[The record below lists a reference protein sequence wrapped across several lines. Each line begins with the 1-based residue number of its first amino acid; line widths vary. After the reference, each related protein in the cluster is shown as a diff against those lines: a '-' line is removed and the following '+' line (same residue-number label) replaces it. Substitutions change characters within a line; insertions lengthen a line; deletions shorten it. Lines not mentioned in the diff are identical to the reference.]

1 MADDKKT
8 QLFRSA
14 PIPRAVALLSI
25 PTVASSLVTLV
36 YSLADT
42 FFVGLINDPVQTAA
56 VTLASTV
63 TLAFNA
69 VNNLFGVGASSMMSR
84 ALGRDDMPTLR
95 RSSAFGFYGAL
106 ICGIFFSLACAG
118 LMQPLL
124 NLLGADA
131 VTGPATQRYLFWTVS
146 IGAAPSILN
155 VVMAYLLRS
164 EGATLHASI
173 GTMSGC
179 LLNILLDPLFI
190 LPSGFGMG
198 AEGAA
203 LATLISNCAA
213 VLYFMGYLFLKRNS
227 TYGCISPKEF
237 TLKREIAGG
246 VCAVG
251 VPASIQNLL
260 NVVSHMVLNNLAA
273 PFGAAALAAMGI
285 ASKVCMMPMYAS
297 SGISQ
302 GVMPL
307 IGYTYAARMSNRM
320 KKAVSFTAKLSLSF
334 LVAAALVCSL
344 FSRAITSAFISDPE
358 TIAYGSVF
366 IRGMVL
372 AIPFLSMDF
381 LAVGVFQAVGKGYL
395 SLFMAI
401 LRKAVLEI
409 PAYYLLNRLW
419 PLTGLSFAQLL
430 AESVMAAV
438 GAVLLLRFLQT
449 LPQEKQEQP
458 AATQS

>member
-1 MADDKKT
+1 M
-8 QLFRSA
+8 
-14 PIPRAVALLSI
+14 
-25 PTVASSLVTLV
+25 
-36 YSLADT
+36 
-42 FFVGLINDPVQTAA
+42 
-56 VTLASTV
+56 
-63 TLAFNA
+63 
-69 VNNLFGVGASSMMSR
+69 
-84 ALGRDDMPTLR
+84 
-95 RSSAFGFYGAL
+95 
-106 ICGIFFSLACAG
+106 
-118 LMQPLL
+118 
-124 NLLGADA
+124 
-131 VTGPATQRYLFWTVS
+131 
-146 IGAAPSILN
+146 
-155 VVMAYLLRS
+155 
-164 EGATLHASI
+164 
-173 GTMSGC
+173 
-179 LLNILLDPLFI
+179 
-190 LPSGFGMG
+190 
-198 AEGAA
+198 
-203 LATLISNCAA
+203 
-213 VLYFMGYLFLKRNS
+213 
-227 TYGCISPKEF
+227 
-237 TLKREIAGG
+237 KREIAGG

-419 PLTGLSFAQLL
+419 PLTGLLPAVGRIRHGRRRRRFAAAFPPNPAAGETGTACGGPKLTASRQNRAPSFAQFQFIL
-430 AESVMAAV
+430 V
-438 GAVLLLRFLQT
+438 
-449 LPQEKQEQP
+449 
-458 AATQS
+458 

>member
-14 PIPRAVALLSI
+14 PIPKAVALLSI
-25 PTVASSLVTLV
+25 PTVASSLVTLI

-84 ALGRDDMPTLR
+84 AMGRDDLPTLR
-95 RSSAFGFYGAL
+95 RSSAFGFYGSL
-106 ICGIFFSLACAG
+106 ICGVLFSLLCAG
-118 LMQPLL
+118 MMQPLL
-124 NLLGADA
+124 GLLGADS
-131 VTGPATQRYLFWTVS
+131 VTGPATQRYLFWTVCV
-146 IGAAPSILN
+146 GAPPSILN

-164 EGATLHASI
+164 EGATFHASM

-179 LLNILLDPLFI
+179 LLNIILDPLFI
-190 LPSGFGMG
+190 LPSGLGMG

-213 VLYFMGYLFLKRNS
+213 VLYFMGYLFFKRKS
-227 TYGCISPKEF
+227 TYVCVSPKEF
-237 TLKREIAGG
+237 TLKKEIAGG

-260 NVVSHMVLNNLAA
+260 NVVSHMALNNLAA

-285 ASKVCMMPMYAS
+285 ASKVCMVPMYLS
-297 SGISQ
+297 NGISQ

-307 IGYTYAARMSNRM
+307 VGYTYAAGMFRRM
-320 KKAVSFTAKLSLSF
+320 KKAVAFNAKLSLS
-334 LVAAALVCSL
+334 LLSVIALVCVL
-344 FSRAITSAFISDPE
+344 FSKSIAGAFIDDPQ
-358 TIAYGSVF
+358 TVAYGGLF
-366 IRGMVL
+366 IQGMAL
-372 AIPFLSMDF
+372 ASPFHCLDF
-381 LAVGVFQAVGKGYL
+381 LAVHVFQAVGKGYL

-401 LRKAVLEI
+401 LRKAILEI
-409 PAYYLLNRLW
+409 PAYSLLNFLW
-419 PLTGLSFAQLL
+419 PLTGLAFGQPL
-430 AESVMAAV
+430 AELVMAVA
-438 GAVLLLRFLQT
+438 GTILLLRFLKT
-449 LPQEKQEQP
+449 LPAEKERP
-458 AATQS
+458 APAKV

>member
-1 MADDKKT
+1 
-8 QLFRSA
+8 
-14 PIPRAVALLSI
+14 
-25 PTVASSLVTLV
+25 
-36 YSLADT
+36 
-42 FFVGLINDPVQTAA
+42 
-56 VTLASTV
+56 
-63 TLAFNA
+63 
-69 VNNLFGVGASSMMSR
+69 
-84 ALGRDDMPTLR
+84 
-95 RSSAFGFYGAL
+95 
-106 ICGIFFSLACAG
+106 
-118 LMQPLL
+118 
-124 NLLGADA
+124 
-131 VTGPATQRYLFWTVS
+131 
-146 IGAAPSILN
+146 
-155 VVMAYLLRS
+155 
-164 EGATLHASI
+164 
-173 GTMSGC
+173 MSGC

-227 TYGCISPKEF
+227 TYVCISPKEF

>member
-164 EGATLHASI
+164 EGTTLHASI

-227 TYGCISPKEF
+227 TYVCISPKEF

-449 LPQEKQEQP
+449 LPREKQEQP
-458 AATQS
+458 AAAQS